1 MAIIFLLLILSSC
14 TSLVLSTDQNDV
26 LVLLKIKEQLG
37 NPDFLSAWVDGF
49 DFCNNHTNDPVIHV
63 YVSCTSTGR
72 VNAFSISI
80 YLWSPLSAPF
90 PQAICDLTELEY
102 LSLYNVPFFGPITCV
117 DRLINL
123 REISLS
129 RTFLGG
135 PIPEFPNHNNLTSI
149 YFDMNSFSGSIPP
162 SLSKLP
168 NLKILNLRWNF
179 LTGSIPPG
187 LVPSVLLDLSEN
199 GLTGKIPRCYE
210 WVNFS
215 TLILRKNQLSGDA
228 SFLFGLHKTVTYM
241 DLSYNQLAFDLSD
254 VIIPEHLFSLDLS
267 FNQIYGKVPKS
278 IASASELQS
287 LDLKFNS
294 LCGEIPQG
302 GFMSRFNSYDHNR
315 CLCGTPLPPCYNS
328 APAPSPLFS
337 PPFYSTP

>member
-49 DFCNNHTNDPVIHV
+49 DFCNNHTDVPTIHV

-72 VNAFSISI
+72 VNAISI
-80 YLWSPLSAPF
+80 GSLYWYPLSTTPF

-102 LSLYNVPFFGPITCV
+102 LSISKVGLYGPITCI
-117 DRLINL
+117 DKLINL
-123 REISLS
+123 REVIIW

-135 PIPEFPNHNNLTSI
+135 PIPEFPNHNNLTRI
-149 YFDMNSFSGSIPP
+149 DFDMNYFSGSIPP

-168 NLKILNLRWNF
+168 NLQTLNLHWNA
-179 LTGSIPPG
+179 LSGSIPPG
-187 LVPSVLLDLSEN
+187 LVPSVSLVLSEN
-199 GLTGKIPRCYE
+199 GLTGEIPRCYE
-210 WVNFS
+210 WANFD
-215 TLILRKNQLSGDA
+215 TLILSKNQLSGDA
-228 SFLFGLHKTVTYM
+228 SFLFGLHKTVTHM
-241 DLSYNQLAFDLSD
+241 DLSYNQFEFDLSD
-254 VIIPEHLFSLDLS
+254 VIIPEHLVSLDLS

-287 LDLKFNS
+287 LD
-294 LCGEIPQG
+294 
-302 GFMSRFNSYDHNR
+302 
-315 CLCGTPLPPCYNS
+315 
-328 APAPSPLFS
+328 
-337 PPFYSTP
+337 